1 MVKIGENC
9 PDMEE
14 LDLEDCKAVTD
25 VGIMAIADGCTNLKN
40 LKINRCKKVTNKGM
54 IAPSENC
61 RKLEELD
68 VWHCPKLTDIRVE
81 KLFVGNPDLLIDDDY
96 YLQMYIATENMK
108 THVKNNHI

>member
-1 MVKIGENC
+1 MNLENC
-9 PDMEE
+9 N
-14 LDLEDCKAVTD
+14 AVTD

-54 IAPSENC
+54 IALSDNC

-81 KLFVGNPDLLIDDDY
+81 KLIDKFYVQKGYIELRKLTFKSSVGLDLH
-96 YLQMYIATENMK
+96 QFSK
-108 THVKNNHI
+108 